1 MSSTLYAVIIF
12 KFLVLLE
19 VFSSQFKKIAPKNNL
34 TQYLYFIIF
43 LQKLSINYF
52 KRFLEDF
59 QKKYYL
65 SVDM

>member
-1 MSSTLYAVIIF
+1 MSSPLYALEFF

-34 TQYLYFIIF
+34 TQYLYFYYF
-43 LQKLSINYF
+43 FQKLSINYF